1 MRPSPYVQAV
11 PIEATDAVTE
21 KHSILQSTSGRAG
34 TGVGR
39 RQ

>member
-11 PIEATDAVTE
+11 PTEAADAVTE
-21 KHSILQSTSGRAG
+21 KHSILESSGRAG